1 MTLTTHA
8 LVGAA
13 AASFFPQSP
22 WLAFAAGVVS
32 HFAADV
38 IPHWDYKYWLRSVEE
53 HPNKLQNRFRTGP
66 DFWHDLRLFA
76 LDALLGFV
84 LTFVVAYIL
93 SIPQWLALIGAGAG
107 LYPDLL
113 TFVYSKMRE
122 WAPAVAELYE
132 PIQRFHNSTHWK
144 ELHHIPAWQGIVMQL
159 LVVAIAVWLARAF

>member
-13 AASFFPQSP
+13 AASFFPESP
-22 WLAFAAGVVS
+22 WLAFSAGVAS
-32 HFAADV
+32 HLAADA
-38 IPHWDYKYWLRSVEE
+38 IPHWDYKYYLRSVEE
-53 HPNKLQNRFRTGP
+53 GSDKLQNRWRTGP

-84 LTFVVAYIL
+84 LTFVVAYIIG
-93 SIPQWLALIGAGAG
+93 IPPWLALIGAGAG

-113 TFVYSKMRE
+113 TFAYSKTRE

-132 PIQRFHNSTHWK
+132 PIQRFHNKVQWK
-144 ELHHIPAWQGIVMQL
+144 ELHHLPAWQGIAMQL
-159 LVVAIAVWLARAF
+159 LLVVLVVALAARF